1 MRRRTAPSRTQPML
15 PLEPEAGKPPPVEGS
30 KALLQALADL
40 LLAALA
46 EDRTEAGKREGGDEP
61 EDHA

>member
-1 MRRRTAPSRTQPML
+1 MRRRTAPLRTQPML
-15 PLEPEAGKPPPVEGS
+15 PLKPEATKPPPVEGS

-46 EDRTEAGKREGGDEP
+46 QDRTDPERREGGDEP

>member
-1 MRRRTAPSRTQPML
+1 ML
-15 PLEPEAGKPPPVEGS
+15 PLEPEATKPPPAEGS

-40 LLAALA
+40 LLAAVA
-46 EDRTEAGKREGGDEP
+46 EDRSDAGEREGGDEP

>member
-1 MRRRTAPSRTQPML
+1 MRRRTAPSRTQL
-15 PLEPEAGKPPPVEGS
+15 RLQLEPETAKPPPMPGS
-30 KALLQALADL
+30 KALLQAVADL

-46 EDRTEAGKREGGDEP
+46 QDRTDLGRREGGDEP